1 MIPVEVER
9 NPDDWSKDYGQDG
22 KLVYVNKYTGERIN
36 SRLSPEEEALEILQR
51 TKEAHD
57 QAIIAAE
64 HDPRM
69 FFKLFTTDKIPF
81 FVNMES
87 GEAMWYLNPDVPS
100 KCIKF
105 VTHATDAGVPYYENV
120 EKKTTSWTF
129 PVDQM
134 SSTARKNASSMK
146 KLTKEQLEDKLNI
159 TQAEAMQRIQ
169 RLKRTGA
176 LSNVTRSVAPG
187 TTPAPATASA
197 ALGSVLPPTHS
208 GSPSTSKIERKSFK
222 YNNIA
227 SVAASKPGAA
237 VKSSSSGKGSA
248 LVKRT
253 AVAPITAGAS
263 SKAVSATATKG
274 TSSAGGAVK
283 PLVRIIFE
291 RYDRA
296 KDGFLD
302 VSEMQD
308 LFYDYGS
315 FLSIQETQETIDQF
329 DSTNTGSMQY
339 IDFVAWWRNCNF
351 FGEIEL
357 TEGDVRQ
364 RSAAADIF
372 KRYDADRVGSI
383 SVEEYNSLHTELVK
397 AGMTKASVDDCL
409 KALQATSGNVEFIKF
424 VGWLEKVLK
433 IYYIH
438 EKMMCN

>member
-9 NPDDWSKDYGQDG
+9 SPDDWSKEYGQDG
-22 KLVYVNKYTGERIN
+22 KLVYVNKHTGERIS

-51 TKEAHD
+51 TKDAHE
-57 QAIIAAE
+57 QALLASN
-64 HDPRM
+64 HDTRM

-105 VTHATDAGVPYYENV
+105 VTHTTDSGVPYYENV

-176 LSNVTRSVAPG
+176 LSIATRSAVPGAAPSLAAS
-187 TTPAPATASA
+187 PAPA
-197 ALGSVLPPTHS
+197 GMLPPTHTA
-208 GSPSTSKIERKSFK
+208 SPSTSKIQRKQFK

-227 SVAASKPGAA
+227 SVAASKTETGAA
-237 VKSSSSGKGSA
+237 SSSKSASGKSSSQAPKPSA
-248 LVKRT
+248 IP
-253 AVAPITAGAS
+253 PITA
-263 SKAVSATATKG
+263 
-274 TSSAGGAVK
+274 SSAKAKPKGVSGNATK

-291 RYDRA
+291 RYDKS

-302 VSEMQD
+302 VNELQD
-308 LFYDYGS
+308 LFYDYGT
-315 FLSIQETQETIDQF
+315 FLSLEETQETIDQF
-329 DSTNTGSMQY
+329 DSSNTGSMQY
-339 IDFVAWWRNCNF
+339 IDFVAWWRNNDF
-351 FGEIEL
+351 FENIEL
-357 TEGDVRQ
+357 SEGDVRQ

-372 KRYDADRVGSI
+372 KRYDVDRVGSI
-383 SVEEYNSLHTELVK
+383 SIEEFRSLHVELSK
-397 AGMTKASVDDCL
+397 AGMTKDSVEDSL
-409 KALQATSGNVEFIKF
+409 KALPATFAKVEFIKF
-424 VGWLEKVLK
+424 VAWLERVSARICCDKTS
-433 IYYIH
+433 YYQI
-438 EKMMCN
+438 